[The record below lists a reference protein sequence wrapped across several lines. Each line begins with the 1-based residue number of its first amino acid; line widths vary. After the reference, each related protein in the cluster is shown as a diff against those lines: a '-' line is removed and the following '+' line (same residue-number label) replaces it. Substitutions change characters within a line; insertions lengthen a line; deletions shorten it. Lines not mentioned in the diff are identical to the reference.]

1 MVYNNESITLLSV
14 LKSMTVDREMDDWV
28 PNAKSDNLVP
38 KQIESQ
44 NKLNLGGRQLSPATI
59 ESQIIQIL

>member
-1 MVYNNESITLLSV
+1 
-14 LKSMTVDREMDDWV
+14 MDDWV
-28 PNAKSDNLVP
+28 PNAKSDNWVQ

-59 ESQIIQIL
+59 ESQIIQKLNIIIT

>member
-1 MVYNNESITLLSV
+1 MQKATIESQN
-14 LKSMTVDREMDDWV
+14 K
-28 PNAKSDNLVP
+28 
-38 KQIESQ
+38 ESQ